1 MRLLWCCPI
10 VHSEHSDTKRAI
22 ASLFWFVLPGM
33 GRHDFRGHAV
43 HEFIPLCKI
52 SFLVSYSFMFIYLF
66 INCSFTFF
74 HVSSMFIHF
83 PCVPALAALAGPV
96 APVGAHFNR
105 RVQSREVDR
114 WTARFFPWV
123 FLATKDLVLR
133 SLKLEFHGMKHLP
146 RNHNMLIS
154 YYIKCPRRNKD
165 HQWRSCFAIYEI
177 GRPRYSNIH
186 LNVQIWFKGFALA
199 AWFQCTCILPE
210 NQEVVFTGRWV
221 CSVHM
226 CLYTVHAWLRH

>member
-1 MRLLWCCPI
+1 
-10 VHSEHSDTKRAI
+10 
-22 ASLFWFVLPGM
+22 
-33 GRHDFRGHAV
+33 
-43 HEFIPLCKI
+43 
-52 SFLVSYSFMFIYLF
+52 
-66 INCSFTFF
+66 
-74 HVSSMFIHF
+74 
-83 PCVPALAALAGPV
+83 
-96 APVGAHFNR
+96 
-105 RVQSREVDR
+105 
-114 WTARFFPWV
+114 
-123 FLATKDLVLR
+123 
-133 SLKLEFHGMKHLP
+133 MKHLP

-154 YYIKCPRRNKD
+154 YYIICPRRNKA

-177 GRPRYSNIH
+177 GRPRYSNIPCDVWGNVLQHH